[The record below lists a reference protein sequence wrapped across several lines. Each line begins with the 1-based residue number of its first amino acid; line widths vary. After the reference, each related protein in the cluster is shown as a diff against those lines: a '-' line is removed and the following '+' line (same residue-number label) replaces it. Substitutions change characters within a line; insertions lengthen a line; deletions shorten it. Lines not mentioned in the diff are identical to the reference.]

1 MSAGHNYAMG
11 NLSEARRAFEQA
23 LSNHRRDPNAKTAII
38 ALSRLEKATETRSAS
53 QVHAS

>member
-1 MSAGHNYAMG
+1 MSAGHDYAMG

-23 LSNHRRDPNAKTAII
+23 LSNHRQDPNAKTAII